1 MKNLYLWGQGYLA
14 LHINQ
19 YLMPTPEDLMATL
32 VGGMK
37 LNLLNAYQQ
46 VQLDEESRQYV
57 T

>member
-1 MKNLYLWGQGYLA
+1 MKNSYLWGQGYLA